1 MGGVE
6 LKFLFVGVLTEAS
19 VSYPYLDGIDQFDN
33 WQTYGENWRDDVD
46 GVTSQ
51 DQYGDEFVA
60 CPDNMKSIMVT
71 DYGYFSYFF
80 IQEKII
86 IEAAQG
92 ITLSLVFAFIILTI
106 ATQNWMMAMYSVGVI
121 FAIVMCVIGFTVA
134 NGWKLG
140 VIEAVIYVMVV
151 GMSVDYV
158 VHLSEA
164 YLASGK
170 ETREDRTMRMLG
182 IVGSAVLSGALSTMI
197 GIFWLLFATI
207 VIFLKFGSFIF
218 FLIFCSCG
226 MSLVAFTAA
235 MTMIGPEG
243 QKGSVNICFENGKSR
258 CKGDP
263 N

>member
-1 MGGVE
+1 MG
-6 LKFLFVGVLTEAS
+6 
-19 VSYPYLDGIDQFDN
+19 
-33 WQTYGENWRDDVD
+33 
-46 GVTSQ
+46 
-51 DQYGDEFVA
+51 
-60 CPDNMKSIMVT
+60 VT

-106 ATQNWMMAMYSVGVI
+106 VTQNWMMAMYSVGVI

-170 ETREDRTMRMLG
+170 EKREDRTRRMLG

-207 VIFLKFGSFIF
+207 MIFLKFGAFSF
-218 FLIFCSCG
+218 
-226 MSLVAFTAA
+226 
-235 MTMIGPEG
+235 
-243 QKGSVNICFENGKSR
+243 
-258 CKGDP
+258 
-263 N
+263 